1 MNWDDEADLYL
12 KDHYNDTSA
21 KRIAKALG
29 CDPED
34 VYRRAYKLGLGCR
47 QVWTRREDMAIR
59 LMYFRGA
66 RAVHKL
72 LSGRTIGAIWA
83 RAWRL
88 GLAKAHEEWVDE

>member
-21 KRIAKALG
+21 KRIAKELG

-47 QVWTRREDMAIR
+47 QVWTRAGGYGDSIDVFPRRES
-59 LMYFRGA
+59 GA
-66 RAVHKL
+66 
-72 LSGRTIGAIWA
+72 
-83 RAWRL
+83 
-88 GLAKAHEEWVDE
+88 